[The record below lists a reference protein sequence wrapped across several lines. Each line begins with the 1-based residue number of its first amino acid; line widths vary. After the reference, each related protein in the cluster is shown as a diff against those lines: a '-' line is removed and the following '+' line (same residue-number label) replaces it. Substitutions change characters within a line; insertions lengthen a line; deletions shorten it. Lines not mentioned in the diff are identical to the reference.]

1 MSHFSDPLLRNT
13 LPQTVEDTLEDGSG
27 NRVTSLGFNR
37 KGCYLAAGHHD
48 GRVTVWDFDTRSVAR
63 VFIGHVRPITSV
75 SWSRSSRYLATASLD
90 WLVRV
95 WDITTSAYFYTH
107 TFKSMVF
114 KAVFHPTLPL
124 ILVSLWMDSPHLINV
139 ETKEVFILKEEK
151 EWDDAEES
159 TIQITAEWNLLGD
172 LMYLGGS
179 DGTLVIL
186 STETRAVVHSFIVD
200 GGPQSGK
207 VGIKSIGF
215 SRDGR
220 QYILNSMD
228 RAIRIY
234 NVDDNSF
241 SMKLCVTVDQ
251 FQWKVSHFYGDD
263 YVISCS
269 SETSSHKIHIWN
281 RHFGQLVTILEGFGK
296 HTILDMIHH
305 PTRPLFVLSA
315 TDGSIF
321 IWGKRHT
328 ESWSAYAPGFTEL
341 EENEEYVERE
351 DEFDEVPDPLN
362 QVKNDVNDD
371 KNVEIDMASD
381 GEEEDFYFPV
391 IPIHDGDMVS
401 SSQPLPATTKSKGK
415 PNLNR
420 NQ

>member
-37 KGCYLAAGHHD
+37 KGSYLAAGHHD
-48 GRVTVWDFDTRSVAR
+48 GRVTVWDFNTRSVAR

-75 SWSRSSRYLATASLD
+75 SWSRTSRYLATSSLD

-114 KAVFHPTLPL
+114 KAVFHPSLPL

-139 ETKEVFILKEEK
+139 ETKEVFVLKEEK
-151 EWDDAEES
+151 EWDDAEE
-159 TIQITAEWNLLGD
+159 TTNQIIAEWNLSGD
-172 LMYLGGS
+172 QIYLGGS

-186 STETRAVVHSFIVD
+186 NTETRAVVSSFIVD

-220 QYILNSMD
+220 QYLLNSMD

-263 YVISCS
+263 YVISSS
-269 SETSSHKIHIWN
+269 SEISSHKIHIWG

-296 HTILDMIHH
+296 HTILDMIYH

-341 EENEEYVERE
+341 EENEEYVE
-351 DEFDEVPDPLN
+351 
-362 QVKNDVNDD
+362 
-371 KNVEIDMASD
+371 
-381 GEEEDFYFPV
+381 
-391 IPIHDGDMVS
+391 
-401 SSQPLPATTKSKGK
+401 
-415 PNLNR
+415 
-420 NQ
+420 